1 LNINLKIRSFPHP
14 TETFIVHYII
24 GLLKQGVKVQIYA
37 NAYHG
42 LAAYLNPEKIIDYQI
57 DDLVHKNIK
66 VKKGIYKVFQ
76 VLEILKNPKI
86 IKYVLKY
93 YFFTPQWSLK
103 PLYNLYNY
111 KDFDDSLVCHIQFN
125 TSIKPLLDLTAIGYL
140 KPKKV
145 LITFHGYDAFRLNKE
160 VFHNRYAEFY
170 KNCVYAVTVNSN
182 YVKQHLI
189 KAGISEGIIKIVP
202 MGIEIDMF
210 KNLQIIHQQNKII
223 KLVSVGRLI
232 QLKGHKYGI
241 QVLKQL
247 LDRGYNATYTI
258 VGDGLVDYKN
268 ELREE
273 IRKLGCEKQVA
284 FAGRKNQEE
293 VKEILIESTIFLMT
307 STFDDITGRQEAFGI
322 AIVEAQ
328 ASGLPV
334 VAFESG
340 GVPEVLIN
348 GVTGF
353 LVEDRNVHEMAQ
365 KVELLCEDVALYQ
378 AMSLKAR
385 EHALLNFDNDKL
397 IRQYIELYN
406 EPL

>member
-1 LNINLKIRSFPHP
+1 MKINLKIRSFPHP
-14 TETFIVHYII
+14 TETFIVHHII
-24 GLLKQGVKVQIYA
+24 GLIKQGIDVQIYT

-42 LAAYLNPEKIIDYQI
+42 FTTYFNSEKIKAYQI
-57 DDLVHKNIK
+57 DILVNKNIK
-66 VKKGIYKVFQ
+66 VKKGIYKFF
-76 VLEILKNPKI
+76 EILKILMNPKI
-86 IKYVLKY
+86 VWFGLKY
-93 YFFTPQWSLK
+93 YFHKPQWSLK

-160 VFHNRYAEFY
+160 VFNKRYAEFY

-189 KAGISEGIIKIVP
+189 KTGISDDIIKIVP
-202 MGIEIDMF
+202 MGIEVDMF
-210 KNLQIIHQQNKII
+210 KNLQIIPQQSKII

-232 QLKGHKYGI
+232 QLKGHKYGM

-293 VKEILIESTIFLMT
+293 VKEILMESTVFLMT

>member
-1 LNINLKIRSFPHP
+1 MKINLKIRSFPHR
-14 TETFIVHYII
+14 TETFIVHHII

-42 LAAYLNPEKIIDYQI
+42 LTAYLNPEKIKAYQI
-57 DDLVHKNIK
+57 DNLVHKNIK

-76 VLEILKNPKI
+76 VMGLLMNPKI
-86 IKYVLKY
+86 ISYAVKY

-103 PLYNLYNY
+103 PLYSLYNY

-125 TSIKPLLDLTAIGYL
+125 TSIKPLLDLTAIGFL

-160 VFHNRYAEFY
+160 VFNKRYAEFY

-189 KAGISEGIIKIVP
+189 KAGISENIIKIVP
-202 MGIEIDMF
+202 MGIEVDMF
-210 KNLQIIHQQNKII
+210 KNLQIMPQQSKII

-232 QLKGHKYGI
+232 QLKGHKYGM
-241 QVLKQL
+241 QVLRQL
-247 LDRGYNATYTI
+247 LEKGYNATYTI
-258 VGDGLVDYKN
+258 VGDGLVEYKN

-273 IRKLGCEKQVA
+273 VRKLGCEKEVVFTGA
-284 FAGRKNQEE
+284 KTQEE
-293 VKEILIESTIFLMT
+293 VKEILMESSVFLMT
-307 STFDDITGRQEAFGI
+307 STFDDLTGRQEAFGI

-328 ASGLPV
+328 ACGLPV

-365 KVELLCEDVALYQ
+365 KVELLC
-378 AMSLKAR
+378 
-385 EHALLNFDNDKL
+385 
-397 IRQYIELYN
+397 
-406 EPL
+406 